1 MFNKLGNI
9 ILASSSPRRLELL
22 KNLGLKKIKVIKP
35 MVNEKNLLEK
45 SFLKKSVRN
54 IAIQKALYVRKSYKN
69 FNDSTIIAGDT
80 LVFRAGRI
88 LHKAESKDTVKTYL
102 NYLSARRHKV
112 YGGICIISKE
122 GKIFSKVVITEI
134 FFEKLEPV
142 DISNKLLEEGIGKSG
157 GYAIQGMASK
167 FIRKIKGSYTNVVG
181 LSIPEVYKIF
191 KII

>member
-22 KNLGLKKIKVIKP
+22 KNLGLKKIEVINP
-35 MVNEKNLLEK
+35 IVNERNLLEK
-45 SFLKKSVRN
+45 ASLKKSVKN
-54 IAIQKALYVRKSYKN
+54 IAIQKALYVKKSCKD
-69 FNDSTIIAGDT
+69 FKDSTIIAGDT

-88 LHKAESKDTVKTYL
+88 LHKAESKDIVKTYL

-122 GKIFSKVVITEI
+122 GKIFSKVVVTEI
-134 FFEKLEPV
+134 FFEKLERV
-142 DISNKLLEEGIGKSG
+142 DISDKLLEEGIGKAG
-157 GYAIQGMASK
+157 GYAIQGIASK
-167 FIRKIKGSYTNVVG
+167 FIKKIKGSYTNVVG

>member
-1 MFNKLGNI
+1 
-9 ILASSSPRRLELL
+9 
-22 KNLGLKKIKVIKP
+22 

-54 IAIQKALYVRKSYKN
+54 IAIQKALNVRKRYKN
-69 FNDSTIIAGDT
+69 FKGSTIIAGDT
-80 LVFRAGRI
+80 LVFRAGKI
-88 LHKAESKDTVKTYL
+88 LHKAESKDIVKTYL

-122 GKIFSKVVITEI
+122 GKIFSKVVVTEI
-134 FFEKLEPV
+134 LFEKLEQV
-142 DISNKLLEEGIGKSG
+142 DICDELLEEGIGKAG
-157 GYAIQGMASK
+157 GYAIQGIASK
-167 FIRKIKGSYTNVVG
+167 FVRKIKGSYTNVVG

>member
-1 MFNKLGNI
+1 LFNKLGNI

-22 KNLGLKKIKVIKP
+22 NNLGLKKIRVINPKVDET
-35 MVNEKNLLEK
+35 NFLEK
-45 SFLKKSVRN
+45 SSLKKSVRN
-54 IAIQKALYVRKSYKN
+54 IAIQKALYVRGINKDFK
-69 FNDSTIIAGDT
+69 DSTIVAGDT

-88 LHKAESKDTVKTYL
+88 LHKAESKDIVKTYL

-112 YGGICIISKE
+112 YGGICVITKK
-122 GKIFSKVVITEI
+122 GKIFSKVVVTEI
-134 FFEKLEPV
+134 FFFFFLYV
-142 DISNKLLEEGIGKSG
+142 DISDKLLEEGIGKAG
-157 GYAIQGMASK
+157 GYAIQGIASK

>member
-22 KNLGLKKIKVIKP
+22 KNLGFKKIQVIKP
-35 MVNEKNLLEK
+35 IVNEKNFLEK
-45 SFLKKSVRN
+45 SSLKKSVRN
-54 IAIQKALYVRKSYKN
+54 IAIQKALYVRESYKDL
-69 FNDSTIIAGDT
+69 NDSTIIAGDT

-88 LHKAESKDTVKTYL
+88 LHKAKSKDIVKTYL

-122 GKIFSKVVITEI
+122 GKIFSKVVVTEI
-134 FFEKLEPV
+134 FFEKLEQV
-142 DISNKLLEEGIGKSG
+142 DISDSLLEEGIGKAG
-157 GYAIQGMASK
+157 GYAIQGIASK

-181 LSIPEVYKIF
+181 LSIPEVYKIL
-191 KII
+191 KMI

>member
-54 IAIQKALYVRKSYKN
+54 IAIQKALDVRKSYKD
-69 FNDSTIIAGDT
+69 FKGSTIIAGDT

-88 LHKAESKDTVKTYL
+88 LHKAESKDIVKTYL

-122 GKIFSKVVITEI
+122 GKIFSKVVVTEI
-134 FFEKLEPV
+134 LFEKLEQV
-142 DISNKLLEEGIGKSG
+142 DISDELLEEGIGKAG
-157 GYAIQGMASK
+157 GYAIQGLASK
-167 FIRKIKGSYTNVVG
+167 FVRKIKGSYTNVVG

>member
-1 MFNKLGNI
+1 
-9 ILASSSPRRLELL
+9 
-22 KNLGLKKIKVIKP
+22 

-54 IAIQKALYVRKSYKN
+54 IAIQKALNVRKRYKN
-69 FNDSTIIAGDT
+69 FKGSTIIAGDT
-80 LVFRAGRI
+80 LVFRAGKI
-88 LHKAESKDTVKTYL
+88 LHKAESKDIVKTYL

-122 GKIFSKVVITEI
+122 GKIFSKVVVTEI
-134 FFEKLEPV
+134 LFEKLEQL
-142 DISNKLLEEGIGKSG
+142 DISDELLEEGIGKAG
-157 GYAIQGMASK
+157 GYAIQGIASK
-167 FIRKIKGSYTNVVG
+167 FVRKIKGSYTNVVG

>member
-45 SFLKKSVRN
+45 SSLKKSVRN
-54 IAIQKALYVRKSYKN
+54 VAIQKALYVRKSYDFK
-69 FNDSTIIAGDT
+69 DSTIIAGDT

-88 LHKAESKDTVKTYL
+88 LHKAESKDIVKTYL

-122 GKIFSKVVITEI
+122 GKIFSKVVVTEI
-134 FFEKLEPV
+134 FFEKLEQV
-142 DISNKLLEEGIGKSG
+142 DLSDKLLEEGLGKAG
-157 GYAIQGMASK
+157 GYAIQGIASK

>member
-22 KNLGLKKIKVIKP
+22 NNLGLKKIRVINPKVD
-35 MVNEKNLLEK
+35 EKNFLEK
-45 SFLKKSVRN
+45 SSLKKSVRN
-54 IAIQKALYVRKSYKN
+54 IAIQKALYVRKIYKD
-69 FNDSTIIAGDT
+69 FQDSTIIAGDT
-80 LVFRAGRI
+80 LVFRAGRV
-88 LHKAESKDTVKTYL
+88 LHKTDSKDIVETYL

-122 GKIFSKVVITEI
+122 GKIFSKVVVTEI
-134 FFEKLEPV
+134 FFEKLEKV
-142 DISNKLLEEGIGKSG
+142 DISDKLLKEGIGKAG
-157 GYAIQGMASK
+157 GYAIQGIASK
-167 FIRKIKGSYTNVVG
+167 FVRKIKGSYTNVVG

>member
-22 KNLGLKKIKVIKP
+22 NNLGLKKIRVINPKVD
-35 MVNEKNLLEK
+35 EKNFLEK
-45 SFLKKSVRN
+45 SSLKKSVRN
-54 IAIQKALYVRKSYKN
+54 IAIQKALYVRGINKDFK
-69 FNDSTIIAGDT
+69 DSTIVAGDT

-88 LHKAESKDTVKTYL
+88 LHKAESKDIVKTYL

-122 GKIFSKVVITEI
+122 GKIFSKVVVTEI
-134 FFEKLEPV
+134 FFEKLQQV
-142 DISNKLLEEGIGKSG
+142 DMSDKLLEEGIGKAG
-157 GYAIQGMASK
+157 GYAIQGVASK
-167 FIRKIKGSYTNVVG
+167 FVRKIKGSYTNVVG

>member
-54 IAIQKALYVRKSYKN
+54 IAIQKALNVRKRYKN
-69 FNDSTIIAGDT
+69 FKGSTIIAGDT
-80 LVFRAGRI
+80 LVFRAGKI
-88 LHKAESKDTVKTYL
+88 LHKAESKDIVKTYL

-122 GKIFSKVVITEI
+122 GKIFSKVVVTEI
-134 FFEKLEPV
+134 LFEKLEQL
-142 DISNKLLEEGIGKSG
+142 DISDELLEEGIGKAG
-157 GYAIQGMASK
+157 GYAIQGIASK
-167 FIRKIKGSYTNVVG
+167 FVRKIKGSYTNVVG
-181 LSIPEVYKIF
+181 LSIPEVYKIV